1 MLNLSDVTMAVH
13 VRYKC
18 LYISL
23 PPSAKQQR
31 EMTSDGGYFLFLF
44 FLYLHLELN
53 AGVTQGPCSPS
64 AERATLYLTLT
75 FTLCNLSFAI
85 KREFVRNFLYLCAT
99 FRDA

>member
-31 EMTSDGGYFLFLF
+31 EMTTSTYF
-44 FLYLHLELN
+44 
-53 AGVTQGPCSPS
+53 G
-64 AERATLYLTLT
+64 ERERLQLILRI
-75 FTLCNLSFAI
+75 FI
-85 KREFVRNFLYLCAT
+85 
-99 FRDA
+99 